1 MRSLTISIAMI
12 IAGESLA
19 LPPVRPVLP
28 PVAHDDAETTTNV
41 PFAAWQD
48 CAGKFR
54 FSLTCRTT
62 PTNNVQIAFGTDADG
77 DGVLSL
83 AESDFIAGWDC
94 GAWFVQE
101 GFDGGRVES
110 ASGSGN
116 LRTLAFTVTLNPRI
130 AAPVSAAAAVDG
142 AAAFAG
148 IDAAKLYRRSWN
160 MMRLTGRGL
169 DVSSESPEVRVLPD
183 SLSVFLR

>member
-1 MRSLTISIAMI
+1 MKTTFSILCCA
-12 IAGESLA
+12 AATAVFA

-28 PVAHDDAETTTNV
+28 PVVYDDTETATNV
-41 PFAAWQD
+41 SFAAWQD
-48 CAGKFR
+48 CAGKFN

-62 PTNNVQIAFGTDADG
+62 PTNNVQVSFGTDSDG

-83 AESDFIAGWDC
+83 AESDLVAGWGC

-110 ASGSGN
+110 AVGSGD
-116 LRTLAFTVTLNPRI
+116 LRTLAFAVRLNPRTS
-130 AAPVSAAAAVDG
+130 APVSAVATVDG

-148 IDAAKLYRRSWN
+148 LDASMLYRRSWN

-169 DVSSESPEVRVLPD
+169 GGSSELLEVRVVPG

>member
-19 LPPVRPVLP
+19 LPPVCPVLP

-83 AESDFIAGWDC
+83 AESDLVAGWDC

-110 ASGSGN
+110 AAGSGN
-116 LRTLAFTVTLNPRI
+116 LRTLAFTVTLNPRT

-142 AAAFAG
+142 AAAFTG